1 MTPQISHIKEIVFIY
16 EGVCDVYFL
25 LSTMSKQF
33 QRSHIKSGYI
43 HFVYVPFTFKT
54 FKECT
59 DDWQMPS

>member
-1 MTPQISHIKEIVFIY
+1 
-16 EGVCDVYFL
+16 
-25 LSTMSKQF
+25 MSKQF